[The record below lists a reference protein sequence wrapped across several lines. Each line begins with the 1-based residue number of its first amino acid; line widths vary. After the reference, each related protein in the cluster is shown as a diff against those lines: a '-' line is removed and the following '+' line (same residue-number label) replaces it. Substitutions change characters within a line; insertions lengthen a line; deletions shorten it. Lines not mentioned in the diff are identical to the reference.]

1 VQLLWKCPLSDER
14 YVSER
19 AWESAILDSC
29 PLHPEGGCGL
39 ERLGTYARVAPAG
52 ARVPRWWCPKAG
64 VSISLLPSF
73 LSARLSGTLAEVEA
87 VVAAVES
94 AGSVGAAV
102 DVVHP
107 AEADEAIGQA
117 GALRSIR
124 RRVTAIRAALL
135 AIATLMAER
144 FIGVQPTLTSF
155 RAALG
160 CEEVLVR
167 VRELGERHLGALPVP
182 LGFRARASG

>member
-1 VQLLWKCPLSDER
+1 
-14 YVSER
+14 
-19 AWESAILDSC
+19 
-29 PLHPEGGCGL
+29 
-39 ERLGTYARVAPAG
+39 
-52 ARVPRWWCPKAG
+52 
-64 VSISLLPSF
+64 
-73 LSARLSGTLAEVEA
+73 
-87 VVAAVES
+87 
-94 AGSVGAAV
+94 VGAAV

-107 AEADEAIGQA
+107 AEADQAIGQA